1 MIIDFVLFVYVGE
14 FFSFGGSIV
23 GAVVESVSLPG
34 GTGKFGPF
42 DMVFQ

>member
-23 GAVVESVSLPG
+23 GAVVEAVSLPG

-42 DMVFQ
+42 DVLFQ